1 MDVHKE
7 TISIAVMKG
16 DGKVVME
23 SIIETKASTILQFIE
38 GVRGDL
44 HVTFEEGTWAAWLY
58 DLLKPHVTELGVC
71 DPRKNALL
79 QEGNK
84 SDKID
89 ARKLA
94 DLLRGGYLRSVY
106 HGENGL
112 RTMKELARSYLTISK
127 DLTRVMNR
135 VKALYRSWGICC
147 AGQQVYAPRHRSEW
161 LNKIGEA
168 GVRRRAEF
176 FYQQLDA
183 LRVLHKAVRR
193 DLLAE
198 SRKHSA
204 TKLLR
209 EFPSIGAIRAA
220 LLLALIQTPQRFRTK
235 RQLWTY
241 SGLAIDTRNSAQHR
255 FVDGQ
260 LQRSKKPQ
268 QLRGLNQNHNH
279 DMKAVFKSAAT
290 MASGGEGAFHDFYQ
304 GLLTKGMEPA
314 MARLT
319 LARKIAAITLTIWKK
334 GAHFDAKQLKATSS
348 LSVSDQES
356 APSLGDPSLA
366 VASRVLLETLG
377 SRASIHGKV

>member
-1 MDVHKE
+1 MDLKYIGMDIHKE
-7 TISIAVMKG
+7 SIAIAVMNG
-16 DGKVVME
+16 EGKLVME
-23 SIIETKASTILQFIE
+23 SIIETKAITILELIH
-38 GVRGDL
+38 GIRGDL

-58 DLLKPHVTELGVC
+58 DLLKPHVTKLVVC
-71 DPRKNALL
+71 DPRKNALMK
-79 QEGNK
+79 EGNK

-112 RTMKELARSYLTISK
+112 RTLKELARSYLTISK

-135 VKALYRSWGICC
+135 VKALYRSWGI
-147 AGQQVYAPRHRSEW
+147 AYGGQQVYAPRHRAEW
-161 LNKIGEA
+161 LNKIEER

-183 LRVLHKAVRR
+183 LRALRQAVRR

-198 SRKHSA
+198 SRKHEA

-209 EFPSIGAIRAA
+209 QIPSIGPIRAA
-220 LLLALIQTPQRFRTK
+220 LLIALMQTPHRFRTK

-241 SGLAIDTRNSAQHR
+241 SGLAIETRDSAQHR
-255 FVDGQ
+255 YVAGQ

-279 DMKAVFKSAAT
+279 EMKEIFKSAAAT
-290 MASGGEGAFHDFYQ
+290 ASSREGPLHDFYQ
-304 GLLTKGMEPA
+304 GLLTKGMRPA

-319 LARKIAAITLTIWKK
+319 LARKIAAVTLILWKK
-334 GAHFDAKQLKATSS
+334 GAHFDAEQLKPQA
-348 LSVSDQES
+348 
-356 APSLGDPSLA
+356 A
-366 VASRVLLETLG
+366 
-377 SRASIHGKV
+377 

>member
-1 MDVHKE
+1 MDIKYIGMDVHKE

-16 DGKVVME
+16 DGKLVME

-58 DLLKPHVTELGVC
+58 DLLKPHVTELVVC
-71 DPRKNALL
+71 DPRKNALMK
-79 QEGNK
+79 EGNK

-94 DLLRGGYLRSVY
+94 DLFRGGYLRSVY

-161 LNKIGEA
+161 LNKIGEK

-176 FYQQLDA
+176 FYLQLDA
-183 LRVLHKAVRR
+183 LRVLHKTVRR

-198 SRKHSA
+198 SRKHGA

-209 EFPSIGAIRAA
+209 EIPSIGAIRAA

-241 SGLAIDTRNSAQHR
+241 SGLAIDTRDSAQHR

-260 LQRSKKPQ
+260 LQHSKKPQ

-279 DMKAVFKSAAT
+279 DMKAVFKSAAA
-290 MASGGEGAFHDFYQ
+290 MACGGEGPFHDFYQ

-319 LARKIAAITLTIWKK
+319 LARKIAAITLAVWKK
-334 GAHFDAKQLKATSS
+334 GAHFDAKQLKPQA
-348 LSVSDQES
+348 
-356 APSLGDPSLA
+356 A
-366 VASRVLLETLG
+366 
-377 SRASIHGKV
+377 

>member
-1 MDVHKE
+1 MDIKYIGMDIHKE
-7 TISIAVMKG
+7 TISIAVMNG
-16 DGKVVME
+16 EGKLVME
-23 SIIETKASTILQFIE
+23 SIIETKAITILEFIH

-58 DLLKPHVTELGVC
+58 DLLKPHVTKLVVC
-71 DPRKNALL
+71 DPRKNALMK
-79 QEGNK
+79 EGNK

-112 RTMKELARSYLTISK
+112 RTLKELARSYLTISK

-135 VKALYRSWGICC
+135 VKAVYRSWGI
-147 AGQQVYAPRHRSEW
+147 AYGGQQVYAPRHRAEW
-161 LNKIGEA
+161 LNKIEEG

-183 LRVLHKAVRR
+183 LRGLRQAVRR

-198 SRKHSA
+198 SRKHDA

-209 EFPSIGAIRAA
+209 QIPSIGPIRAA
-220 LLLALIQTPQRFRTK
+220 LLIALMQTPHRFRTK

-241 SGLAIDTRNSAQHR
+241 SGLAIETRDSAQHR
-255 FVDGQ
+255 YVAGQ

-279 DMKAVFKSAAT
+279 DMKEIFKSAAAT
-290 MASGGEGAFHDFYQ
+290 ASSREGPLHDFYQ
-304 GLLTKGMEPA
+304 GLLTKGMRPA

-319 LARKIAAITLTIWKK
+319 LARKIAAVTLILWKK
-334 GAHFDAKQLKATSS
+334 GAHFDAEQLKPQA
-348 LSVSDQES
+348 
-356 APSLGDPSLA
+356 A
-366 VASRVLLETLG
+366 
-377 SRASIHGKV
+377 